1 MSSVTD
7 ELEEL
12 EQMAK
17 VADYYGHKPGSR
29 WWKERAKYISDKY
42 RNRARLEA
50 GLGDDDQRPGG
61 RSRMAI
67 QWGSATHYGVEI
79 KKMDWTDA
87 IAEAKAEHEDAT
99 DWEQDAPRAGKCKM
113 DGELKDFKRFKASWP
128 GGGVLRIRV
137 VAMKTGL
144 YLAQVCLSGR
154 VGRYALVH

>member
-1 MSSVTD
+1 MSAVTD

-17 VADYYGHKPGSR
+17 IAGIYGHEPGSR
-29 WWKERAKYISDKY
+29 WWKERAKLISDKY
-42 RNRARLEA
+42 KKRAREEA
-50 GLGDDDQRPGG
+50 GLDDDERPGG

-67 QWGSATHYGVEI
+67 QWGSDTHYGVEI
-79 KKMDWTDA
+79 KKTAWADA

-137 VAMKTGL
+137 VSMRPGL
-144 YLAQVCLSGR
+144 YLAQVCLVGR
-154 VGRYALVH
+154 VDRYALVH